1 MGALLCCKKKKS
13 DFPSLEEKEIEPET
27 IYINEHPKASYSEE
41 LPIPKLSNFLV
52 D

>member
-1 MGALLCCKKKKS
+1 MGTLLCCKKKKS
-13 DFPSLEEKEIEPET
+13 DYLRSEDKEIEPET
-27 IYINEHPKASYSEE
+27 IYINEHPKVKYSEE